1 MLQNIVDGELRRIDE
16 TFLRNPGLIP
26 QQVFGVHDRISEHGM
41 FVIRRVYCH
50 HRQGGMIT
58 PSGGSGFTSKM
69 LAMSISGSPLR
80 SEDQSFGSW
89 VPTFKPSLKSDQS
102 VVEILGMQIIEDH
115 SPFSMIHSTEH
126 ESLSLFDAD
135 LDPPRGIDP
144 AANSLCSSIPAVT
157 ALLSRPE
164 RAEGTVFTVR
174 EIFALL
180 VGAAHVALTHGDGL
194 DPMFVEELLDLY
206 LDLWT
211 CCHVGS
217 HPSLDDRLGV
227 RRLDHSGGDLGRSL
241 VVRPVESHC
250 ANGVLGALLWLAVW
264 VGDRGRRSG
273 LSGCDLLRKT
283 TVLILPPAPTRTRIV
298 AGDSLAIHSSPPT

>member
-1 MLQNIVDGELRRIDE
+1 MAR
-16 TFLRNPGLIP
+16 TTNPCP
-26 QQVFGVHDRISEHGM
+26 SSTPIS
-41 FVIRRVYCH
+41 IRPEALTQRP
-50 HRQGGMIT
+50 T
-58 PSGGSGFTSKM
+58 P
-69 LAMSISGSPLR
+69 
-80 SEDQSFGSW
+80 
-89 VPTFKPSLKSDQS
+89 
-102 VVEILGMQIIEDH
+102 
-115 SPFSMIHSTEH
+115 
-126 ESLSLFDAD
+126 
-135 LDPPRGIDP
+135 
-144 AANSLCSSIPAVT
+144 CSSIPAIA

-164 RAEGTVFTVR
+164 RAEGAVLAIW

-180 VGAAHVALTHGDGL
+180 VGAAHVPIAGSDGL

-211 CCHVGS
+211 CCHVSS

-298 AGDSLAIHSSPPT
+298 AGDSVAIHSSPPTVRRIEGEPGGVNASADRSTS